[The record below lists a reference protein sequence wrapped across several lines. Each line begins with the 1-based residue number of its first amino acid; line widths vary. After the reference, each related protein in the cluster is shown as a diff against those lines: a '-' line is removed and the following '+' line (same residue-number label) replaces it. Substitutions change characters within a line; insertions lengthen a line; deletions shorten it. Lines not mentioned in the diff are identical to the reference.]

1 MGVPQM
7 MRLSSISSQDS
18 GFTSQDTLFLRPG
31 SPGLRGKVRGGKTT
45 PLGFTIE
52 INGLFLIEAPL
63 RLWPRPPPGAAD
75 SAPSPDGGGRRG
87 QRQLQRPTRQ
97 CRRGQQRRPPP
108 HHLGRVRE
116 GRRQAEAA
124 DRGQHL
130 PTSRAAGGEEQ
141 PGMGK
146 RNGLLSRNFD
156 FRTIFFS
163 QDDTASLHSAH
174 HPPQPPPRPPVP
186 QRCTSLDSSTS
197 SLTSAAA
204 AASAN
209 RPPSLPSGKKPFFGS
224 LKKQQ
229 QQQVLQQQQQ
239 QQQLRQQQMP
249 NFNAGKEDMGMF
261 YLFTHF
267 FGNCYEVIFF
277 QLSPNLCT

>member
-1 MGVPQM
+1 MPPTAPPPQTAAAAAANGG
-7 MRLSSISSQDS
+7 SSDQPGNAAAAANTGDRPHTISAVYEKGGARQ
-18 GFTSQDTLFLRPG
+18 RPQIG
-31 SPGLRGKVRGGKTT
+31 ANTFQPPGLRGAKNSQVWGK
-45 PLGFTIE
+45 E
-52 INGLFLIEAPL
+52 IVCYPA
-63 RLWPRPPPGAAD
+63 
-75 SAPSPDGGGRRG
+75 
-87 QRQLQRPTRQ
+87 T
-97 CRRGQQRRPPP
+97 
-108 HHLGRVRE
+108 
-116 GRRQAEAA
+116 
-124 DRGQHL
+124 
-130 PTSRAAGGEEQ
+130 
-141 PGMGK
+141 
-146 RNGLLSRNFD
+146 FD

-163 QDDTASLHSAH
+163 QDDTASLHSVH
-174 HPPQPPPRPPVP
+174 PPPQPPPRPPVP

-204 AASAN
+204 SSSSSSAN

-267 FGNCYEVIFF
+267 LGNCYKVTFS